1 MESDVVIL
9 GDSDNMAWFYE
20 EIVIKLVTRSITDFS
35 LGHNI
40 PHIGHLLPDIWVY
53 GEKLFQYQT
62 LGGDDGERQSYKLTY
77 QKLLD
82 PYHYEDDNTQVRRTI
97 SAVLESDFWRD

>member
-1 MESDVVIL
+1 
-9 GDSDNMAWFYE
+9 MARFYE
-20 EIVIKLVTRSITDFS
+20 EIVIGLVTRSITDFS
-35 LGHNI
+35 LHVGHNI
-40 PHIGHLLPDIWVY
+40 PHIGQLLPDIWVY

-82 PYHYEDDNTQVRRTI
+82 PYHYEEGNTQVRPTI
-97 SAVLESDFWRD
+97 PVVTASDFFA